1 MIAFYDNLRGAIDVN
16 FESRS
21 ATIVVRIKNQ
31 GDSAYLPNEFGGSI
45 IVERHFTKSGASG
58 FRIKSAAGRTIS
70 TKKTDLDSITDYFTL
85 QIDNPMNVLSQDM
98 ARQFLSTSSPAE
110 KYKFFVKGVQLE
122 QLDHDYRLI
131 EESIDQVEEKL
142 TIHLDEMKALDIKKD
157 RANAKLAMSDRHES
171 LRDKL
176 RNLRAQMAWAQVEEQ
191 ERVSHLGPPNVQL
204 SSLREQIRD
213 SLDDEL
219 ETAGQRIAKAE
230 SDIEKLDE
238 IFQDAER
245 ACEDASQAARQ
256 ARLELEHVQDQR
268 KSIKDL
274 FDESVNER
282 HDLQVCT
289 IYVKISMCTQ
299 VDLLNLGPTTLHTRT
314 FEGCR
319 ISHQSYSTRD
329 S

>member
-1 MIAFYDNLRGAIDVN
+1 MRAFYDNPRGAIGVN
-16 FESRS
+16 YESRS

-31 GDSAYLPNEFGGSI
+31 GDSAYLPNEFGSSI

-70 TKKTDLDSITDYFTL
+70 TKKADLDSITDYFAL

-142 TIHLDEMKALDIKKD
+142 TIHLDEMKALEIKKD

-191 ERVSHLGPPNVQL
+191 ERVSYPGLPNVRG
-204 SSLREQIRD
+204 SSLRE
-213 SLDDEL
+213 
-219 ETAGQRIAKAE
+219 A
-230 SDIEKLDE
+230 
-238 IFQDAER
+238 
-245 ACEDASQAARQ
+245 
-256 ARLELEHVQDQR
+256 DQG
-268 KSIKDL
+268 L
-274 FDESVNER
+274 A
-282 HDLQVCT
+282 
-289 IYVKISMCTQ
+289 
-299 VDLLNLGPTTLHTRT
+299 
-314 FEGCR
+314 
-319 ISHQSYSTRD
+319 
-329 S
+329 